1 MIYGGK
7 EIVLQSNITVE
18 DILPTIDNNKH
29 YFYII
34 QLPRCGASRIKIGK
48 AELLH
53 KRFSE
58 YANLFY
64 GTPIYVLRL
73 ISFPKAN
80 YGDRATHP
88 NAIFESLMKQNL
100 KPLQGKTNVL
110 GSTIP
115 TEWFDF
121 GYKDNVIESFDTLK
135 KSNSEI
141 PPTIQ
146 KKSSRMKVGDEI
158 EVLWKMENTRVKQYH
173 PGEVIK
179 VSNSNFTVKYETG
192 DIDTHT
198 NDVSWRHIS

>member
-7 EIVLQSNITVE
+7 EIVLQGNITVE
-18 DILPTIDNNKH
+18 DILPTINNNKH

-80 YGDRATHP
+80 YGDKATHP
-88 NAIFESLMKQNL
+88 NAIFETLMKQKL
-100 KPLQGKTNVL
+100 KSIQGKTNVL

-115 TEWFDF
+115 TEWYDF
-121 GYKDNVIESFDTLK
+121 AYKNNVIESFDILK
-135 KSNSEI
+135 KSNEEN
-141 PPTIQ
+141 PPTAQ
-146 KKSSRMKVGDEI
+146 KKSRRMKVGDEI
-158 EVLWKMENTRVKQYH
+158 EVLWKMENTRVKEYH
-173 PGEVIK
+173 SGTVLR
-179 VSNSNFTVKYETG
+179 VSDSNFSVKYDTG
-192 DIDTHT
+192 DLETHPK
-198 NDVSWRHIS
+198 DVAWRHIT